1 MKKFLGVLLVVAGCL
16 VWDRTAQAQETNV
29 PPTRIEAFEVQTG
42 VILLKAV
49 GHVGEISA
57 KGSIISVRYKE
68 TTDART
74 GRKEHGMAI
83 AVKEGDQPEDVTFI
97 DYDEV
102 DGLLDGLNYINTVTF
117 TVTPLPTF
125 EASYMTRGGL
135 HIAAYTSN
143 RRSGTIQA
151 YLQSCHMVKTRLLLT
166 PGQVS
171 QLQSLIQQARNALM
185 ALRENK

>member
-1 MKKFLGVLLVVAGCL
+1 MVGRFGNLRYCAVRRNFWIRWLFIEGYNARPGFPFSSVTMRRLPDQDGILGRAMIMKKFLGVLLVVAGCL

-57 KGSIISVRYKE
+57 KGAIISVRYKE

-74 GRKEHGMAI
+74 GRKEHGMVI

-97 DYDEV
+97 DYD
-102 DGLLDGLNYINTVTF
+102 
-117 TVTPLPTF
+117 
-125 EASYMTRGGL
+125 
-135 HIAAYTSN
+135 
-143 RRSGTIQA
+143 
-151 YLQSCHMVKTRLLLT
+151 
-166 PGQVS
+166 
-171 QLQSLIQQARNALM
+171 
-185 ALRENK
+185 